1 MHLGIQLVVLIQV
14 GNQKIAADR
23 VGSSDAKLPAAKAA
37 GFHQIDLS
45 LTDQLNGRFDVAK
58 KSFSFGRQLD
68 TFCTADKQRC
78 SQLFFQGLDRLADSR
93 LGDIQLA
100 GGLGKA

>member
-37 GFHQIDLS
+37 GLHQIDLS
-45 LTDQLNGRFDVAK
+45 LTDQLDGRLDVAEQC
-58 KSFSFGRQLD
+58 FAFG
-68 TFCTADKQRC
+68 C
-78 SQLFFQGLDRLADSR
+78 
-93 LGDIQLA
+93 
-100 GGLGKA
+100 